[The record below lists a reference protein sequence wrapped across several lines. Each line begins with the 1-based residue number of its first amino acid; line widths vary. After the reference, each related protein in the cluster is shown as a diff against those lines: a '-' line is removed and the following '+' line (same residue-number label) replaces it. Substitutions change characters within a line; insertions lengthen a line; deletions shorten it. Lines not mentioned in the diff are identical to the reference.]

1 MNLKDK
7 VAVVTGGA
15 SGLGLGVCEEFI
27 EAGAK
32 VAIFDVNEKL
42 GFEVAA
48 NLGNK
53 AAFFKVDVTDEDSVA
68 AGVKSTVDAYGG
80 IQVCINCAGV
90 ADAAKTVS
98 KGKPAALA
106 WFQKVVNINLVGTFN
121 VLRLCAAEMIN
132 NDPENGDGDRGVII
146 NTSSGA
152 AYDGQ
157 MGQAAYSA
165 SKAGVIG
172 MSLPIARDLARDG
185 IRINAIAPG
194 LFETA
199 MVAGIPDNV
208 RAQLEEGFLHPK
220 RTGTPREFGQLC
232 RHMVENPFLNAE
244 CIRFDAGM
252 RMV

>member
-15 SGLGLGVCEEFI
+15 SGLGLGVCEEFV

-32 VAIFDVNEKL
+32 VAIFDLNEDL
-42 GFEVAA
+42 GGEVAA
-48 NLGNK
+48 QFGNN
-53 AAFFKVDVTDEDSVA
+53 AVFAKVDVVDEDSV
-68 AGVKSTVDAYGG
+68 TGG
-80 IQVCINCAGV
+80 IRKTLDMFGRIDICINCAGV

-98 KGKPAALA
+98 KGAPASLG
-106 WFQKVVNINLVGTFN
+106 WFQKVVNINLIGTFN
-121 VLRLCAAEMIN
+121 VLRLCAAEMIK
-132 NDPENGDGDRGVII
+132 NDPTDPDGDRGVII

-172 MSLPIARDLARDG
+172 MVLPIARDLARDG

-194 LFETA
+194 LFETP
-199 MVAGIPDNV
+199 MVGGMPDKV
-208 RAQLEEGFLHPK
+208 RQQLTQGFLHPK
-220 RTGTPREFGQLC
+220 RTGNPREFGQLC
-232 RHMVENPFLNAE
+232 RHMVENPFMNAE
-244 CIRFDAGM
+244 CIRFDAGL